1 MDAQYAGFQGFSG
14 AEYAGFWR
22 MEVCP
27 RCAKRCSR
35 SLKQLNQRPISL
47 LLLSPPVYFALLI
60 RAHRALDPL
69 NLLTNLDISVK
80 PHLQSSVCICIVPN
94 PLSPTNTNMAILL
107 GLAIYAYA

>member
-1 MDAQYAGFQGFSG
+1 M
-14 AEYAGFWR
+14 
-22 MEVCP
+22 
-27 RCAKRCSR
+27 
-35 SLKQLNQRPISL
+35 KQLNQRPISL

-107 GLAIYAYA
+107 GLAIYPYA

>member
-1 MDAQYAGFQGFSG
+1 MDAEYAGFQGFSG
-14 AEYAGFWR
+14 VEYAGFWR
-22 MEVCP
+22 MEVSP
-27 RCAKRCSR
+27 RFAKRCSR

-107 GLAIYAYA
+107 RLAIYAYA